1 MQLGTVRP
9 SDWRNI
15 QVTVLLLV
23 AVAVAVAAAGGVGGD
38 CGGAGLLG
46 LGVEAGG
53 GGDDCQEDD
62 DSEQDEGQQ
71 TSAAVQKVVFIKE
84 KLNSKKQVVLHFKS
98 VVGIRDILVRI
109 RILDPY
115 L

>member
-1 MQLGTVRP
+1 MYLFEQRADGVKGAWASFYSVDEPVGHIGLILQLGTVRP
-9 SDWRNI
+9 GDWRNI

-23 AVAVAVAAAGGVGGD
+23 AVAVAVGGGVGGG

-71 TSAAVQKVVFIKE
+71 TSAAVHK
-84 KLNSKKQVVLHFKS
+84 KL
-98 VVGIRDILVRI
+98 
-109 RILDPY
+109 
-115 L
+115 